1 METLVKVNENE
12 INETLNVLADVV
24 VALHSSGAHY
34 ARIVRNV
41 ERMAKGLGY
50 TVELVMT
57 FNGIVLTIYKDKN
70 DKTYTLSRSLK
81 GKGINFETVSEIS
94 ILSWD
99 VLENKIGTKKIS
111 KILNRILSKTIYKK
125 WQVLLLLSLASVAL
139 CRLFEGDWYQ
149 CSIVFL
155 STLIGFSFLNFLR
168 SNHYNPFFSYF
179 LVATISVST
188 IHLLGSLFN
197 FTIVEALSVS
207 ILYLVPGVVLI
218 NSFIDYLEGYI
229 EAGNSKLIFSLLI
242 IASLSSGFIF
252 SNYLFDSGFFNPL
265 LIDLSAIQQQI
276 EIKNQSSNVI
286 IFASKFIFGGIT
298 SLGFAVLFNTPKRAL
313 WAVFLLGGIG
323 FMTKYFLNI
332 ELNLSNIFAV
342 LSASCIIGLSGLYL
356 AHRTHTPPVVF
367 TIPAV
372 INMIP
377 GLLSYKFMM
386 GMINWIIQPKGITQ
400 NVNEVLNTFNIG
412 ISAIFTV
419 FALAFGVAFS
429 VIVFKSH
436 TVKGKDLN
444 RLINIYFTKKPS
456 LKK

>member
-1 METLVKVNENE
+1 MDTLVKVNEKG

-50 TVELVMT
+50 NVDLVMT
-57 FNGIVLTIYKDKN
+57 FNGIVLTIYTDKN
-70 DKTYTLSRSLK
+70 VETYTLSRSLK

-111 KILNRILSKTIYKK
+111 KILNQILNKTVYKK
-125 WQVLLLLSLASVAL
+125 WELLLLLPLASVAL
-139 CRLFEGDWYQ
+139 CRLFEGDWFQ
-149 CSIVFL
+149 CIIVFI
-155 STLIGFSFLNFLR
+155 STLVGFSFLQFLR
-168 SNHYNPFFSYF
+168 SKHYNPFFSYF

-188 IHLLGSLFN
+188 IHLIGYLFN
-197 FTIVEALSVS
+197 FNIVEALSVS

-229 EAGNSKLIFSLLI
+229 EAGNSKLIYGLLI
-242 IASLSSGFIF
+242 VAALSSGFVF
-252 SNYLFDSGFFNPL
+252 SNFLFDSGFFNPL
-265 LIDLSAIQQQI
+265 LIDLSSTQPIAFQA
-276 EIKNQSSNVI
+276 EDSNVLLL
-286 IFASKFIFGGIT
+286 ATKFIFGGIT
-298 SLGFAVLFNTPKRAL
+298 SLGFAVLFNTPRRAL
-313 WAVFLLGGIG
+313 WVVFLLGGIG
-323 FMTKYFLNI
+323 FLTKYFLNI
-332 ELNLSNIFAV
+332 EMGFSNLFAV
-342 LSASCIIGLSGLYL
+342 FCASCIVGISGMYF

-386 GMINWIIQPKGITQ
+386 GMINWIMQPKGKAQ
-400 NVNEVLNTFNIG
+400 NVNEVITTFNIG
-412 ISAIFTV
+412 ISAIFIV

-436 TVKGKDLN
+436 SVKGKELK
-444 RLINIYFTKKPS
+444 RLIDLYFIKKTN
-456 LKK
+456 LKE

>member
-1 METLVKVNENE
+1 METFIKVNEKE
-12 INETLNVLADVV
+12 INDTLNVLADVV
-24 VALHSSGAHY
+24 IALHSSGAHY

-41 ERMAKGLGY
+41 ERMARGLDY
-50 TVELVMT
+50 NVDLVMT
-57 FNGIVLTIYKDKN
+57 FNGIVITIYKDRN
-70 DKTYTLSRSLK
+70 EKTYTLSRSLK

-99 VLENKIGTKKIS
+99 VFENKIGVRKIN
-111 KILNRILSKTIYKK
+111 KILNRILNKKVYKD
-125 WQVLLLLSLASVAL
+125 WQLLLILPLASLAL

-149 CSIVFL
+149 CIIAFL
-155 STLIGFSFLNFLR
+155 STLIGFSFLKFLK
-168 SNHYNPFFSYF
+168 SKHYNPFFSYF
-179 LVATISVST
+179 LVSTLSVST
-188 IHLLGSLFN
+188 IHFVGSLFN
-197 FTIVEALSVS
+197 LNVVEALSVS

-229 EAGNSKLIFSLLI
+229 EAGNSKLIFGLLI
-242 IASLSSGFIF
+242 IAALSSGFIF
-252 SNYLFDSGFFNPL
+252 SNFLFDNALFNSYIVNLSLAQLNIAFELETSKAL
-265 LIDLSAIQQQI
+265 LFL
-276 EIKNQSSNVI
+276 
-286 IFASKFIFGGIT
+286 SKFIFGGIT

-313 WAVFLLGGIG
+313 WVVFLLGGIG
-323 FMTKYFLNI
+323 FLTKYFLNI

-342 LSASCIIGLSGLYL
+342 LSASSVVGLSGLYF

-386 GMINWIIQPKGITQ
+386 GMINWIIQPKGVTQ
-400 NVNEVLNTFNIG
+400 NVNEVINTFNIG

-419 FALAFGVAFS
+419 FALAFGVAFA

-436 TVKGKDLN
+436 TVKGNDLK
-444 RLINIYFTKKPS
+444 RLIEIYFTKKK
-456 LKK
+456 L